1 MLNKVLLI
9 GRLVADPE
17 LKYTPSNVAV
27 VAFKIAVDRSYQKQG
42 EEKKTDFISCV
53 AWRNTAE
60 FVAKY
65 FSKGQLINVVG
76 ELQTRDWVA
85 MDGSKRWATEVIVD
99 EVNFCGDK
107 PQQSDP
113 LNNVVNA
120 IGGTQYPPQGMTPVE
135 LDEDLPF

>member
-76 ELQTRDWVA
+76 VQDRTRPC
-85 MDGSKRWATEVIVD
+85 RE
-99 EVNFCGDK
+99 ER
-107 PQQSDP
+107 
-113 LNNVVNA
+113 L
-120 IGGTQYPPQGMTPVE
+120 YPRRNRQHLARALRGQ
-135 LDEDLPF
+135 

>member
-27 VAFKIAVDRSYQKQG
+27 VAFKIAVDRKFAKPG
-42 EEKKTDFISCV
+42 DERKTDFISCV

-60 FVAKY
+60 FVAKH
-65 FSKGQLINVVG
+65 FTKGQMINVVG
-76 ELQTRDWVA
+76 ALQVRDWVA
-85 MDGSKRWATEVIVD
+85 TDGSKRYATEVIVD
-99 EVNFCGDK
+99 EVNFCGEK
-107 PQQSDP
+107 KDP

-120 IGGTQYPPQGMTPVE
+120 IGGTQYPPQGLTPVE
-135 LDEDLPF
+135 QDEDLPF